1 VVYDSDIE
9 ENFAQ
14 SFEQNG
20 YIKLYVK
27 LPGWF
32 KIGTP
37 LGGYNPD
44 WAVLYEK
51 DGEEKL
57 YFVVETKSSLFS
69 GDLRVKEQAKIAVER
84 ILKLLI
90 AKWNM
95 RKLIIL
101 IVFGILI
108 TKDNNYARGKR
119 SLRGEK

>member
-1 VVYDSDIE
+1 MVYDSDIE

-57 YFVVETKSSLFS
+57 YFVVETKGSLFS
-69 GDLRVKEQAKIAVER
+69 GDLRVKEQAKIDCGRAHFKALDSEVEYEKANNFDSFWD
-84 ILKLLI
+84 I
-90 AKWNM
+90 
-95 RKLIIL
+95 
-101 IVFGILI
+101 
-108 TKDNNYARGKR
+108 DNQG
-119 SLRGEK
+119 